1 MCVIGV
7 VFESV
12 ERLLVGVMSP
22 MLMSSERE
30 GILVCKKKR
39 GEHSGNHMRDTFCIY
54 MRRR

>member
-30 GILVCKKKR
+30 GILGCKKKR